1 MNERKNVCICICMCN
16 IILGVSTLT
25 HVIHLKI
32 NALIFFLTQINRLI
46 RFDPNFFP
54 SSQHEGYLSLC
65 DKGTANQCCQGS
77 STSGHGLRFFG

>member
-1 MNERKNVCICICMCN
+1 MCEWIYVYVCVYVYVY
-16 IILGVSTLT
+16 ILGVSTLT

-65 DKGTANQCCQGS
+65 DKGTANQCCQAG
-77 STSGHGLRFFG
+77 